1 MSILWAALRESR
13 FRGLPSGGGR
23 RGSFVWIMFIES
35 FLEGPAPHVARF
47 LPVHAWIAVIV

>member
-1 MSILWAALRESR
+1 
-13 FRGLPSGGGR
+13 
-23 RGSFVWIMFIES
+23 MFIES